1 MKKVLTKAC
10 AFLLAASMIVGS
22 VFLSD
27 TGVNVQAAEKTAT
40 IPESSSGALTKYK
53 RISGINSNTITGA
66 DFTYYQQCLV
76 WGKQYKNYRSQVV
89 DNLFTYVKSQGINTI
104 SVKAAVNPTGRI
116 SIFLWIMQSKH

>member
-10 AFLLAASMIVGS
+10 AFLLVVSMIVGA

-53 RISGINSNTITGA
+53 RISGINSNTIT
-66 DFTYYQQCLV
+66 
-76 WGKQYKNYRSQVV
+76 
-89 DNLFTYVKSQGINTI
+89 
-104 SVKAAVNPTGRI
+104 
-116 SIFLWIMQSKH
+116 